1 MTLWPLDARSNLNQ
15 AKILSDNLD
24 PDLNYRKGSLAD
36 FCSTCASVRFV
47 KPFKNGGFWN
57 AVKGSFEF

>member
-24 PDLNYRKGSLAD
+24 PDLNYRNGSLVGLSD
-36 FCSTCASVRFV
+36 LFTRCTRVRFV
-47 KPFKNGGFWN
+47 KPFN
-57 AVKGSFEF
+57 KGWF